1 MIKLI
6 SSHLNINH
14 FKLASQN
21 VMEKNPG
28 QGLIKNR
35 STSRIDYLDIN
46 IRSFQAKSITEDLIQ
61 LISDYYNDSPH
72 KGTQEGLRNFYVRA
86 RSALDKGFASA
97 GNKYPD
103 NKYLLDS
110 AYQQAV
116 KELKDW
122 YHNGGEPRE
131 KVNLTSVQIS
141 GGSLE
146 IAREVKKS
154 FSDNVLQ

>member
-1 MIKLI
+1 MI
-6 SSHLNINH
+6 H
-14 FKLASQN
+14 Q
-21 VMEKNPG
+21 
-28 QGLIKNR
+28 
-35 STSRIDYLDIN
+35 
-46 IRSFQAKSITEDLIQ
+46 
-61 LISDYYNDSPH
+61 